1 MDALAGRETVA
12 NTRGLVVPWRWMLAA
27 IVLVVLLIPIRRYS
41 LPGQLPFELEPYRL
55 LVAVVVVCWAT
66 ALLVDR
72 RVRAR
77 ATGLEAP
84 LALFAVAL
92 FGSVLAN
99 PDRVADVGSILSKK
113 LAFLVSFVVFLY
125 LVVSVVRELEDADFL
140 CSVLV
145 GGGALVAAAAVWESL
160 TGYNVFNQ
168 LEGVVPLLR
177 LSSAVDAFPR
187 GEGIRA
193 YASAQ
198 HPIAL
203 GAMLVMLLP
212 LAAYLVQRTRR
223 WWWLLAGLVVAAG
236 AYTTISRTAV
246 IMLLVAV
253 LVLALLRPRTS
264 WRLAVLLGLATV
276 FAQLA
281 VPGAMESL
289 KEAFFP
295 TGGLIAEQTSA
306 IGTLGQGRVADIAP
320 TLSQVTQQPW
330 FGRGFATLV
339 PVGPG
344 ANTLLLD
351 NQWLGT
357 LLETGIVGAGALVW
371 LFALV
376 VLKAAATARR
386 EDSDRGWLL
395 AAIAASVVAYAV
407 GMLTYDAFSFIQV
420 TFVLFVLLGLA
431 AALLRHQ
438 RSLVAPA

>member
-1 MDALAGRETVA
+1 V
-12 NTRGLVVPWRWMLAA
+12 
-27 IVLVVLLIPIRRYS
+27 
-41 LPGQLPFELEPYRL
+41 RL
-55 LVAVVVVCWAT
+55 
-66 ALLVDR
+66 
-72 RVRAR
+72 R
-77 ATGLEAP
+77 ATGLEVP
-84 LALFAVAL
+84 LALYAIAL

-99 PDRVADVGSILSKK
+99 PARVADVGSILSKK
-113 LAFLVSFVVFLY
+113 LAFLISFVVFLY
-125 LVVSVVRELEDADFL
+125 LVVSVVRELDDADFL

-160 TGYNVFNQ
+160 AGYNVFNH

-193 YASAQ
+193 YASSQ

-223 WWWLLAGLVVAAG
+223 WWWLLAGLVIAAG

-281 VPGAMESL
+281 VPGALVSL

-295 TGGLIAEQTSA
+295 TGGLIAEQTAA

-330 FGRGFATLV
+330 FGTGFGTLV
-339 PVGPG
+339 PVGPD

-357 LLETGIVGAGALVW
+357 LLETGIVGAAALVW

-395 AAIAASVVAYAV
+395 AAVAASVVAYAV

-431 AALLRHQ
+431 AAMLRHEG
-438 RSLVAPA
+438 SPGVPT